1 MCCHEGPKTLISERT
16 PRQAKNVEK
25 KQGGK
30 KREGEDKEKEPRTSQ
45 VSVKSKEQARVKQE
59 KDNIYVMSWFI

>member
-25 KQGGK
+25 KQGGEGEEE
-30 KREGEDKEKEPRTSQ
+30 EGEDKAKEPRTPQ
-45 VSVKSKEQARVKQE
+45 VSVKKQRAGE
-59 KDNIYVMSWFI
+59 S